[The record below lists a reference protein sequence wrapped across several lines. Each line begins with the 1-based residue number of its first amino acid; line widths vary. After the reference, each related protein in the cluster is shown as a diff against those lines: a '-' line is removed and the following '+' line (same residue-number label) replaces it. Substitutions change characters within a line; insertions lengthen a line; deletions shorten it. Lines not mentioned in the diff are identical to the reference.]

1 MCNVSVCVLRWEM
14 LRESIVGKHPL
25 FTAAE
30 FLGTNLLSNSF
41 FSGCGNQQDARC

>member
-1 MCNVSVCVLRWEM
+1 M

-30 FLGTNLLSNSF
+30 HHGTNLLSIF
-41 FSGCGNQQDARC
+41 FLLQVLATSRMHDVRVVGLSLLS